1 MTNKIVDNK
10 MNVNILKEALVKCS
24 EKFAYYEKCHLVK
37 DPLDVDQKALV
48 NRRMQIM
55 ICDALEKYEESAIEC
70 DHEVKMTVS
79 KDNETII
86 KCIDCNKEF

>member
-1 MTNKIVDNK
+1 
-10 MNVNILKEALVKCS
+10 MNVNILKEALVRCS

-37 DPLDVDQKALV
+37 DPLDIDQKAIV

-55 ICDALEKYEESAIEC
+55 ISDALEKYEESAIEC

-79 KDNETII
+79 KDNII
-86 KCIDCNKEF
+86 CTDCNKKF